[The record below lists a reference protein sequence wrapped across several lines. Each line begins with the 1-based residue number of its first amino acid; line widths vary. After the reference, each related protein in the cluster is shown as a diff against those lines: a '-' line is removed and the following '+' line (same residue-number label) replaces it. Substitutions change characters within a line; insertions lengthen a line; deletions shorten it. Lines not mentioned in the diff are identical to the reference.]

1 MHITLVLAHSIYS
14 INIIQ
19 RSIEFRAIVRATL
32 LMFTQGNVKQRRSF
46 IQQIFLENIIH
57 SRQK

>member
-14 INIIQ
+14 IKFIQ

-32 LMFTQGNVKQRRSF
+32 LMVM
-46 IQQIFLENIIH
+46 
-57 SRQK
+57 